1 MLYSSNSNFMAF
13 HSYRLYMPRHIN
25 LHQVEAFKAVI
36 ENGTV
41 SRAAQ
46 ILHVSQPAMSKLIA
60 HLEFDTGLK
69 LFDRHKGRL
78 APTAN
83 GMRLYSEID
92 RIFAGLRQVDNAVD
106 AIRREEQGR
115 ISIGVLPALAGSF
128 IQRTTTAFLKG
139 RPNVFCSIQ
148 SRSSWG
154 IVDWVVARKFDIGL
168 VDGGFKNPYVTLEPL
183 MEQPMVCVMPVDHPL
198 SAKTTIEPRDLDQL
212 PFVSF
217 PPDSDTGHR
226 IGTLFEA
233 HGIKPKI
240 VLVANFVLT
249 VCEFVAAGLGVSLV
263 HPVLASGVPHRLAI
277 RRFKPDVCDS
287 VVLCR
292 SADSRNAELVDIF
305 AQKLRETAED
315 VSREMLKN
323 SLSRRH
329 RL

>member
-1 MLYSSNSNFMAF
+1 
-13 HSYRLYMPRHIN
+13 MPRYVN

-41 SRAAQ
+41 SRAAE
-46 ILHVSQPAMSKLIA
+46 ILHVSQPGMSKLIA
-60 HLEFDTGLK
+60 NLEFDTGLK

-83 GMRLYSEID
+83 GMRLYNEID

-106 AIRREEQGR
+106 AIRREDQAR
-115 ISIGVLPALAGSF
+115 ISIGVLPALSGSF
-128 IQRTTTAFLKG
+128 IQRATTAFLRG
-139 RPNVFCSIQ
+139 RPNVFCSIE

-154 IVDWVVARKFDIGL
+154 IVDWVVARKFDVGL
-168 VDGGFKNPYVTLEPL
+168 VDDGFKNPYVTLEPL
-183 MEQPMVCVMPVDHPL
+183 MEQPMVCVMPLDHPL
-198 SAKTTIEPRDLDQL
+198 TAKTTIEPRDLDQV

-217 PPDSDTGHR
+217 PLDSDTGHR
-226 IGTLFEA
+226 IGTLFET
-233 HGIKPKI
+233 HGVKPQI

-263 HPVLASGVPHRLAI
+263 HPILASGARHQLAI
-277 RRFKPDVCDS
+277 RRFEPDVCDN

-292 SADSRNAELVDIF
+292 NADSRNAELVDIF
-305 AQKLRETAED
+305 AQNLRETAEE

-323 SLSRRH
+323 SPARR
-329 RL
+329 RRS

>member
-1 MLYSSNSNFMAF
+1 
-13 HSYRLYMPRHIN
+13 MPRHIN

-41 SRAAQ
+41 SRAAE

-83 GMRLYSEID
+83 GMRLYGEID

-128 IQRTTTAFLKG
+128 IQRTTTAFLKS

-154 IVDWVVARKFDIGL
+154 IVDWVVARKFDVGL
-168 VDGGFKNPYVTLEPL
+168 VDDGFKNPYVTLEPL
-183 MEQPMVCVMPVDHPL
+183 MEQPMVCVMPIGHPL
-198 SAKTTIEPRDLDQL
+198 TAKTTIEPCDLDQI

-217 PPDSDTGHR
+217 PLDSDTGHR
-226 IGTLFEA
+226 VGTVLKTY
-233 HGIKPKI
+233 GVKPKI

-263 HPVLASGVPHRLAI
+263 HPVLASGARHQLAV
-277 RRFKPDVCDS
+277 RRFTPDVCDT

-292 SADSRNAELVDIF
+292 NADSRNADLVDIF
-305 AQKLRETAED
+305 AQKLRETAEE
-315 VSREMLKN
+315 VSREMFK
-323 SLSRRH
+323 SSPARRR